1 MYIYIHIHTYIY
13 IYICHMY
20 GIIYIWLYVYTYVCM
35 IYIYIYMYSLG
46 GFHQY
51 VWLKRRYQSWIW
63 VGCCQGKAPYFAK
76 MGGELWTKMN
86 IDKYG
91 GCNRNTCYIEVSVRS
106 AWWCTRLA
114 TLTKPYPSRMK
125 SNRKTKRI
133 RKCVCSI
140 LLFYLECFSHLKV
153 TAYGYRIHCWC
164 VETINI

>member
-1 MYIYIHIHTYIY
+1 MVLYIYD
-13 IYICHMY
+13 YICIHMCV
-20 GIIYIWLYVYTYVCM
+20 WYT
-35 IYIYIYMYSLG
+35 YIYMYSFG

-51 VWLKRRYQSWIW
+51 VWYVWLKRLYQSWIW

-133 RKCVCSI
+133 RKCVGSI

-153 TAYGYRIHCWC
+153 TAYCYRIHCWC